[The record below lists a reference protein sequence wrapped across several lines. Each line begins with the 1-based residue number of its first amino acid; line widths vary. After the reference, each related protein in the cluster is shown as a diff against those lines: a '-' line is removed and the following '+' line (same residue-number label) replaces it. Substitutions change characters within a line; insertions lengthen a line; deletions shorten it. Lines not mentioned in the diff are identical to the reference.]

1 MYASM
6 LNFPG
11 SLFGD
16 FERLRRELD
25 DFFQAGTPSSI
36 RSVAPGTYPAVN
48 IGHTPASV
56 EIYAF
61 APGIDPSQVE
71 VTLDR
76 GLLTISGE
84 RRLDLQGGNG
94 GASAN
99 GNGNGHGQSNGNGNG
114 RATVYSR
121 ERVGGRFTRTVSLP
135 DDVDPERVSATYKDG
150 VLRVSVARRAAAQPK
165 RISIQ

>member
-61 APGIDPSQVE
+61 APGIDPGQVE

-76 GLLTISGE
+76 GLLTIAGE
-84 RRLDLQGGNG
+84 RSVDLPQGNG
-94 GASAN
+94 NAN
-99 GNGNGHGQSNGNGNG
+99 GNGNGNGNG
-114 RATVYSR
+114 RATVHTR

-135 DDVDPERVSATYKDG
+135 DDVDPERVTATYRDG
-150 VLRVSVARRAAAQPK
+150 VLRVSVGRREAAQPK
-165 RISIQ
+165 RITIQ